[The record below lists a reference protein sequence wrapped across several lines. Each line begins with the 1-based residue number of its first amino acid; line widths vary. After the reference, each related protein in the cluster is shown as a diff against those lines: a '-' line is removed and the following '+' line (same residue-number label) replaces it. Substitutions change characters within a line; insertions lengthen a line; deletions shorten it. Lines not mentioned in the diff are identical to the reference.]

1 MAIAP
6 AMIITSEQTVDRT
19 GRWMKVST
27 NITGY
32 GLRAVED
39 GLRAAGFGNWHSVRQ
54 SLHTGDDD
62 ALAALQSFQHDV
74 VVANQFADLDR
85 PLTRDQAFVAL
96 PCYIREILAVHARHG
111 QNGHG
116 VRRLGRPDD
125 TGADEFVGA
134 ECVTGKR

>member
-32 GLRAVED
+32 GLRAMDD
-39 GLRAAGFGNWHSVRQ
+39 GLRAGGLRNWHSIRQ

-85 PLTRDQAFVAL
+85 PLTRDQALVAL
-96 PCYIREILAVHARHG
+96 LCYISEILAVHARHG
-111 QNGHG
+111 QHGHRERG
-116 VRRLGRPDD
+116 FGRPD
-125 TGADEFVGA
+125 
-134 ECVTGKR
+134 